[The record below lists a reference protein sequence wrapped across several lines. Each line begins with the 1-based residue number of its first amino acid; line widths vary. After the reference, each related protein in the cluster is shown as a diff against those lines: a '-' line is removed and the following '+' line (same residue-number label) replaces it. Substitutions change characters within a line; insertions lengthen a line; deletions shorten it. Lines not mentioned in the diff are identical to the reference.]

1 MSLHAGQVTVRPV
14 PSWDFGVRARL
25 LLAFFGITAFAVLA
39 AAVGIYAFRQVGE
52 RLDVVNTRVP
62 PTITSLE
69 LSRSAERIIAAAPAL
84 LAATDRKR
92 RDEVKSRL
100 EAEVDILKTKL
111 LALQRDG
118 TAVLPLGQIEPVV
131 ASLTGNLA
139 ALEEVVAR
147 RLDTNDHIRSLV
159 RGVFQTNDATQRLL
173 APWLMVMES
182 QMSSL
187 VDAARRG
194 AASGGADGD
203 PAGRLALLVLMQN
216 AERAFSSAVDMLT
229 EASTTDQARR
239 LPVLAFQLGRALR
252 DLEATAA
259 GMDSKLR
266 PLFLEQVGRLKQFV
280 EGSNAI
286 PEARKQELALVAEGE
301 SRLAENA
308 ELTAQLT
315 SAVDDLSAVAK
326 GDIGEATRDALSVQR
341 FSTRVLIVAVA
352 LTFLTSILIVWLYVG
367 RNILRRLTA
376 VSDGMLA
383 IAGGKL
389 DAGPALQGTDEIA
402 AMGRAVEVFRRNAIA
417 LRELLEEREQA
428 AARLEE
434 TVAERTRELSTSLEQ
449 QMATAEVLNV
459 ISRSAFTLQPVLDA
473 IVATAAR
480 LCEAEYALAFKLQ
493 EDGLYHMAAASNA
506 GAEFVR
512 HARQH
517 PIAPT
522 RGSLI
527 GRTAV
532 EKRTVHLLDC
542 LADPEYTMAD
552 YQRIGGHRTMLGVP
566 LLRDGAV
573 IGAIGLLRNV
583 VRPFSDKQVE
593 LVTTFADQAVIAIEN
608 VRLFEELAAAL
619 ERQTATADVLKIISR
634 STFDLQAV
642 LDTLVASAVQ
652 LCDADMGSIA
662 RPKGDAYY
670 HVASHGYSA
679 AWQEQIQPVPMLAGR
694 GTLVGRLCLKA
705 AWFTFRMFSRIPNI
719 SGPTRRDSGASAP
732 CWASRCSAKEHRSA
746 SSI

>member
-1 MSLHAGQVTVRPV
+1 VSLHAGQVSVRPV

-100 EAEVDILKTKL
+100 EAEVDILKSKL
-111 LALQRDG
+111 LVLQQDG
-118 TAVLPLGQIEPVV
+118 TAMLPLGRIEPVV
-131 ASLTGNLA
+131 TSFTGNLA

-182 QMSSL
+182 QMSGL

-203 PAGRLALLVLMQN
+203 PAGRLALLVLTQN

-239 LPVLAFQLGRALR
+239 LPVLIGRAMR
-252 DLEATAA
+252 DLEAIAA

-266 PLFLEQVGRLKQFV
+266 PLFLEQVGRLNEFV
-280 EGSNAI
+280 EGLNAI
-286 PEARKQELALVAEGE
+286 PEARKRELALVAEGE
-301 SRLAENA
+301 RRLAENA

-352 LTFLTSILIVWLYVG
+352 LSLLTSILIVWLYVG
-367 RNILRRLTA
+367 RNILRHLTA
-376 VSDGMLA
+376 LSDGMLA
-383 IAGGKL
+383 IAGGRL
-389 DAGPALQGTDEIA
+389 DAGPASQGTDEIA
-402 AMGRAVEVFRRNAIA
+402 TMGRAVEVFRRNAIA
-417 LRELLEEREQA
+417 LRQLLEEREQA

-434 TVAERTRELSTSLEQ
+434 TVAERTRELSASLEQ
-449 QMATAEVLNV
+449 QTATSEVLKV
-459 ISRSAFTLQPVLDA
+459 ISRSAFNLPTVLATLVESATKLCGADQAFIYRFDGEFLRVAADYGASAEFRTFRQENPATPGDGS
-473 IVATAAR
+473 IVGR
-480 LCEAEYALAFKLQ
+480 
-493 EDGLYHMAAASNA
+493 AAAERRTLHVPDVLGNGDYGRRDA
-506 GAEFVR
+506 QRLGGYR
-512 HARQH
+512 
-517 PIAPT
+517 
-522 RGSLI
+522 SLLSVPMLREDALVGVI
-527 GRTAV
+527 QLWRT
-532 EKRTVHLLDC
+532 E
-542 LADPEYTMAD
+542 P
-552 YQRIGGHRTMLGVP
+552 
-566 LLRDGAV
+566 
-573 IGAIGLLRNV
+573 
-583 VRPFSDKQVE
+583 RPFSDRQIE
-593 LVTTFADQAVIAIEN
+593 LATTFADQAVIAIEN
-608 VRLFEELAAAL
+608 VRLFEELAEAL
-619 ERQTATADVLKIISR
+619 ERQTATAEVLQVISR

-642 LDTLVASAVQ
+642 LDTLVESVVR
-652 LCDADMGSIA
+652 LCEADIGSIT
-662 RPKGDAYY
+662 RQKGEIYFRTAIYGFSADAAEVIRSAP
-670 HVASHGYSA
+670 VA
-679 AWQEQIQPVPMLAGR
+679 PGR
-694 GTLVGRLCLKA
+694 GNATARALLEAKVVH
-705 AWFTFRMFSRIPNI
+705 IPDVLDD
-719 SGPTRRDSGASAP
+719 PEYDWPEA
-732 CWASRCSAKEHRSA
+732 
-746 SSI
+746 